1 MLRSFSYPAEILSLA
16 PAKLI
21 NRFDILLAHSTL
33 TPAMKR
39 TRKIVG
45 LLVVGWALAACA
57 AKPKPVPGPVPPPP
71 ENRLVRREEFSLVL
85 EADASVAQIESISV
99 DVISMDAKN
108 AARVVADGPVKYR
121 DSRTQGGA
129 VKNHVFRNGGAVE
142 IKVPSI
148 APVDSIVL
156 WAELAAPSKGSDTR
170 MLEVPLT
177 LDRKPSGELVANP
190 MKVRLTANG
199 WVRDK

>member
-1 MLRSFSYPAEILSLA
+1 
-16 PAKLI
+16 
-21 NRFDILLAHSTL
+21 
-33 TPAMKR
+33 MKR

-45 LLVVGWALAACA
+45 LFVVGWALAACA
-57 AKPKPVPGPVPPPP
+57 AKPKPTPPPGPGPVAPP
-71 ENRLVRREEFSLVL
+71 ENRLVRREEFSLIL
-85 EADASVAQIESISV
+85 EADSSVAQIESINV

-108 AARVVADGPVKYR
+108 AARVVTDGPVKYR
-121 DSRTQGGA
+121 DSRSLGGA
-129 VKNHVFRNGGAVE
+129 VKNHVFRNGGSVE
-142 IKVPSI
+142 MKVPSI

-170 MLEVPLT
+170 MLELPLT
-177 LDRKPSGELVANP
+177 LDRKPTGELVANP